1 MTLSI
6 LYCLTAGSA
15 ITDILKN
22 KIFNK
27 WLLVGGIAGMISRFA
42 CMEAGRSLT
51 EIIIKAALI
60 TIILLPIYLVKGI
73 GGGDL
78 KLFTVISI
86 FLPMGEMIGCL
97 LSSFVIGAFIG
108 IIKII
113 ITGKSKQTIHFA
125 VPILISILLI
135 TRNSALICM

>member
-27 WLLVGGIAGMISRFA
+27 WLLLGGLAGMINCFA
-42 CMEAGRSLT
+42 GKETGRSLT
-51 EIIIKAALI
+51 EIIIQAALI
-60 TIILLPIYLVKGI
+60 TMILFPVYLVKGI

-97 LSSFVIGAFIG
+97 LGSFVIGTFMG

-113 ITGKSKQTIHFA
+113 ITGKPKQTIHFA
-125 VPILISILLI
+125 VPILISIILV
-135 TRNSALICM
+135 TRSSALICM